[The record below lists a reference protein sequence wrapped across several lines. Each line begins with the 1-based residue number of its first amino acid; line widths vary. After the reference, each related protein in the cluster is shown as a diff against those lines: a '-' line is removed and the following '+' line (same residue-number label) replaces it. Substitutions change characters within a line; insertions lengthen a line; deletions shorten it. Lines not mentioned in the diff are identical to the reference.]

1 MAAQARFESTFGP
14 ARAADLRAMLRA
26 VVASKL
32 TPAEQH
38 GAQARDTQA
47 AALSRLIVGVAERG
61 LDAAFGDGH
70 LNSTMPT

>member
-1 MAAQARFESTFGP
+1 MAARARFESTFGP

-32 TPAEQH
+32 TLAEQR

-47 AALSRLIVGVAERG
+47 AAR
-61 LDAAFGDGH
+61 
-70 LNSTMPT
+70 